1 MARVGGQVMDP
12 CVPFAMTTLGP
23 FDAGPSLPDPL
34 PESPFG
40 IFKAWFDE
48 ARERGLSP
56 NPNAMTLATVG
67 PDGRPSARV
76 VLCKGLDPEA
86 GTVTFFTN
94 LGSRKGREIEG
105 NPLVAAV
112 FHWDAMERQVRLE
125 GRVERVSDAEADAYF
140 ATRAWESRIG
150 AWASRQSEPLD
161 SRETLLQQ
169 AADRILELDLD
180 IAAAVRGDPVEIPR
194 PPFWGG
200 YRLLADRVELWV
212 GGTGRMHDRAAWERG
227 FSRARGPHGV
237 PSPWSSR
244 RLQP

>member
-1 MARVGGQVMDP
+1 MP
-12 CVPFAMTTLGP
+12 TLGP

-40 IFKAWFDE
+40 LFQAWFEE
-48 ARERGLSP
+48 ARERAASP

-67 PDGRPSARV
+67 ADARPSARV
-76 VLCKGLDPEA
+76 VLCKGLDSEA
-86 GTVTFFTN
+86 GSVTFFTN
-94 LGSRKGREIEG
+94 LGSRKGREIAA

-112 FHWDAMERQVRLE
+112 FHWDGMERQVRLE

-150 AWASRQSEPLD
+150 AWASRQSQPLD
-161 SRETLLQQ
+161 SRETLVRQ
-169 AADRILELDLD
+169 AAARILELDID

-200 YRLLADRVELWV
+200 YRLLTDRVELWV
-212 GGTGRMHDRAAWERG
+212 GGTGRMHDRALWERDLCSG
-227 FSRARGPHGV
+227 SDRASK
-237 PSPWSSR
+237 PSPWRAS